1 MVINVKNSIRRMTVL
16 NVQTMPGDN
25 YRPKNRIMYIIKIFS
40 NKSNGT
46 KKFYRQNRRHFVAQV
61 DRKWPVEEP
70 KLYRCRTYFCVMFC
84 LQKGTRSSVV
94 LCLICKTQRPTV
106 AGAQGLTKHPFYH
119 SEYMDLDL
127 YYMER
132 VCIPMLKIWNSVS
145 TYFYFF

>member
-70 KLYRCRTYFCVMFC
+70 KLYRCKDYWIISVSYFFRIPLMFAPVC
-84 LQKGTRSSVV
+84 EQVDSCS
-94 LCLICKTQRPTV
+94 IFAV
-106 AGAQGLTKHPFYH
+106 AFQ
-119 SEYMDLDL
+119 
-127 YYMER
+127 MER
-132 VCIPMLKIWNSVS
+132 CPCASNSSGCPSKDRYRDFPSYEGHYLGIWTLPFSC
-145 TYFYFF
+145 